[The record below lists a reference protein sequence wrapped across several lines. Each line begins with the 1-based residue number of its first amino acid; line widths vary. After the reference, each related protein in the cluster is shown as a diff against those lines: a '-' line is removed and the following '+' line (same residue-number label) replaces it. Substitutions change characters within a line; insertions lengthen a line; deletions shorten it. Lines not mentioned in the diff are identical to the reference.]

1 MQIGV
6 SSRRVLLTIRLS
18 CFPSWRHYYYQV
30 FFRFGINFSLSV
42 LHILGVSPAHQ
53 RKGLGALLI
62 GEGLANADKHN
73 ARTYIEASPAGYGLY
88 LRHGWKQVDEI
99 VIDIGKLGGRGVA
112 TEKLLLREPGGN

>member
-1 MQIGV
+1 MCL
-6 SSRRVLLTIRLS
+6 LLTPLLLS
-18 CFPSWRHYYYQV
+18 I
-30 FFRFGINFSLSV
+30 FFRFSFNNLSSV

-53 RKGLGALLI
+53 RKGLGAILI
-62 GEGLANADKHN
+62 GEGLADADKHN

-88 LRHGWKQVDEI
+88 LRHGWRQVDEI